1 MVEDG
6 MRTIVLAHLVA
17 DDGIVAGAQTG
28 REFQVHRRV
37 VDLVDL
43 NGNDLLQLLDLL
55 LHLHGFGS
63 LIAEALDKRLHVGH
77 LLLLVLV
84 GSDLLLA
91 TFLSENDVF
100 VVFHLIINHPATGD
114 FKRAVRHIIYKCTV
128 VTHQD
133 DGTRR
138 LCQELLQ
145 PLDTLDVEVVRRLV
159 EQQHIGFLQEDLCQ
173 FDTHTPASGEL

>member
-1 MVEDG
+1 MS
-6 MRTIVLAHLVA
+6 TSS
-17 DDGIVAGAQTG
+17 
-28 REFQVHRRV
+28 
-37 VDLVDL
+37 
-43 NGNDLLQLLDLL
+43 NLL
-55 LHLHGFGS
+55 LHLHGLGG

-91 TFLSENDVF
+91 TFLTKHDVF
-100 VVFHLIINHPATGD
+100 IVFHLVVDHSATGD

-138 LCQELLQ
+138 LRQELFQ

-173 FDTHTPASGEL
+173 FDTHTPAS